1 VFGVGTYAYKTYSGL
16 PGHNSLTVQWDA
28 YYLDTWDGALNGYAW
43 DGFTYSIYNS
53 TPPWFDS
60 YLLYVDSTL
69 QYWNIYV
76 MGTISNTNICGNPL
90 FPDWITT
97 VTLILPHNSSTIQ
110 LNFTTGLNQDCT
122 DEEFGFKNIQITV
135 DVICT
140 PACATCFG
148 NANTQCYSCNNGWYL
163 SGNTCGTTCPQGY
176 YPSETYCYSIFLL
189 CISALPNNYLLFFR
203 LLFKLL

>member
-1 VFGVGTYAYKTYSGL
+1 VFGTGAYAYKTYSGL

-28 YYLDTWDGALNGYAW
+28 YYLDSWDGNNGN
-43 DGFTYSIYNS
+43 GVSE
-53 TPPWFDS
+53 PPWYDS
-60 YLLYVDSTL
+60 YILYVDSTL

-140 PACATCFG
+140 PECATCFG

-163 SGNTCGTTCPQGY
+163 SGNTCVTTCPTGQWGN
-176 YPSETYCYSIFLL
+176 PSGNVCQSNFSSIFL
-189 CISALPNNYLLFFR
+189 PYLINAFFLF
-203 LLFKLL
+203 